1 MRIYV
6 IEMDCKEYQELK
18 ELQELKGLQKC
29 TACNGTG
36 KKQKIKPN
44 PNKKMSRLFA
54 MYMIALH
61 VKGLD
66 LSKNKRRNK
75 KCVKIFIRSGSFTKF
90 WVILLVLPVY
100 IIKLKL
106 VKSL

>member
-44 PNKKMSRLFA
+44 PNKKDESVICYVYDCPA
-54 MYMIALH
+54 C
-61 VKGLD
+61 KGT
-66 LSKNKRRNK
+66 
-75 KCVKIFIRSGSFTKF
+75 G
-90 WVILLVLPVY
+90 
-100 IIKLKL
+100 L
-106 VKSL
+106 VKRQKEK